1 MALLNGLGQAA
12 TIAQLSGLDAFGL
25 TSMIMKAVHT
35 VRRNKKACKQLEQR
49 VQMIADLLQSI
60 EGSEMMQRPETRR
73 PLDGLEHTLCCAY
86 ILVTSCQ
93 NSRNIYL
100 FFYGEKLA
108 NKFSEVQ
115 NSIDFYLQLFPVL
128 SHIDTT
134 RLLVRILNG
143 VHPPQNEDTAKLVR
157 SFTSHSNPDVRT
169 EMSGAFERTRA
180 ATEPFKVTEYQVA
193 GPQNVVETFRIRSRR
208 IKFPWMKKDVGANIM
223 HRSIVPEVRGFK
235 DFNFLELV
243 DATNNFSPGS
253 KIGLGGFSIVY
264 KGLLLDGREVAIKR
278 RLDVP
283 TSLDFQELDF
293 DNEIRSITQLQHI
306 NIVKLL
312 GYCYHGREKILV
324 YAYMLNGNLDSF
336 IFGKTGKSIDWPV
349 RYKIIEG
356 VAQGVAYLHK
366 QCGMHIIHRDLKP
379 SNILLDSD
387 MTPKISDF
395 GLSKILNPGV
405 DEVLEENVF
414 GTPGFVAPE
423 YREKGLFSMKSD
435 VYSFGALLL
444 QIISGKRFCPLSSG
458 PRDYGPLNT
467 WVWDLW
473 NRGRLIEFVDPLL
486 RGESRAA
493 EIMRCIQIAL
503 LCVEENREDR
513 PTMWDV
519 VLMLSCEDA
528 ALPLPKQPAY
538 CKRDVTAIIPGR
550 TAAATS
556 NVPEPGPESERL
568 AGCVMGTTLSLLLDR
583 Q

>member
-25 TSMIMKAVHT
+25 TSMIMQAVHT
-35 VRRNKKACKQLEQR
+35 VRRNKKACKQLEHR
-49 VQMIADLLQSI
+49 VQMIADLLQSM

-73 PLDGLEHTLCCAY
+73 PLNGLEQTLRCAY

-143 VHPPQNEDTAKLVR
+143 VHPPQNEDTVKLVR
-157 SFTSHSNPDVRT
+157 SFTSHSNPDVR
-169 EMSGAFERTRA
+169 
-180 ATEPFKVTEYQVA
+180 
-193 GPQNVVETFRIRSRR
+193 SRR
-208 IKFPWMKKDVGANIM
+208 IKFPWMKRDAGANII
-223 HRSIVPEVRGFK
+223 HRCIVPKVRGFK
-235 DFNFLELV
+235 DFSFLELV
-243 DATNNFSPGS
+243 DATNNFSPGIS
-253 KIGLGGFSIVY
+253 SFRKAFDLGVY
-264 KGLLLDGREVAIKR
+264 TLQGLLLDGREVAIKR

-293 DNEIRSITQLQHI
+293 DNEIRSITQLQHM

-324 YAYMLNGNLDSF
+324 YEYMLNGNLDSF

-366 QCGMHIIHRDLKP
+366 QCGLHIIHRDLKP

-387 MTPKISDF
+387 MTPKISYF

-467 WVWDLW
+467 WVGDLW

-486 RGESRAA
+486 QGESRPA

-519 VLMLSCEDA
+519 ILMLSCEGA

-538 CKRDVTAIIPGR
+538 CKRDVTTMIIPGQT

-568 AGCVMGTTLSLLLDR
+568 AGCVMGTTLSLLLLDR
-583 Q
+583 L